1 MSNAPRKDSQ
11 LLLCWYDARRRDLPW
26 RRTADP
32 YRIWVSEVMLQQT
45 RVETVIPYYEAFL
58 ARFPSLE
65 SLAAADVGEVLAL
78 WSGLGYYR
86 RARQLHRAAQEAV
99 SSGGFPRASAQLRK
113 LPGIGPY
120 TAAAVASIAFGEVVP
135 VLDGNVERLL
145 CRRLALAEDAK
156 KSGVRRRLEASA
168 AKLLDPGRPGDSNQ
182 ALMELGA
189 TVCVPRRPRC
199 DACPLSRGCRGRK
212 DPERY
217 PAPRPRREVER
228 LDWTVALVE
237 RRGRTLFFRRPEGME
252 LMPGLWELPN
262 VEGTSDSVEEEA
274 LCATYGGGWR
284 LGGEVARV
292 RHGVTFRSITLR
304 VRRAV
309 FVAPSPAGE
318 REAAWLRPED
328 RPRYGISSMFEKVFR
343 AVTAPG
349 APANSPSRRRR

>member
-1 MSNAPRKDSQ
+1 MPDASKKGAR
-11 LLLCWYDARRRDLPW
+11 LLLRWYDERRRDLPW
-26 RRTADP
+26 RKTDDP
-32 YRIWVSEVMLQQT
+32 YGIWVSEVMLQQT
-45 RVETVIPYYEAFL
+45 RVETVVPYYEAFL
-58 ARFPSLE
+58 ARFPSIE
-65 SLAAADVGEVLAL
+65 SLAAADVGEVLAS

-86 RARQLHRAAQEAV
+86 RARQLHRAAQEAA
-99 SSGGFPRASAQLRK
+99 SSGGLPTSSAELRK

-156 KSGVRRRLEASA
+156 RSDVRRRLEDAA
-168 AKLLDPGRPGDSNQ
+168 AKLLDPERPGDSNQ

-199 DACPLSRGCRGRK
+199 GSCPLARGCRGRT

-217 PAPRPRREVER
+217 PAPRRRREVER

-237 RRGRTLFFRRPEGME
+237 RRGRALFFRRPEGIG

-262 VEGTSDSVEEEA
+262 AEGTDDLVEEA
-274 LCATYGGGWR
+274 LSDTYGGGWR
-284 LGGEVARV
+284 LGEQVARV
-292 RHGVTFRSITLR
+292 RHGVTFRSITLF

-309 FVAPSPAGE
+309 YVAGSPVEG
-318 REAAWLRPED
+318 RDAAWLRPED

-343 AVTAPG
+343 AVGVTHPG
-349 APANSPSRRRR
+349 L

>member
-1 MSNAPRKDSQ
+1 MPNPPRKDPR
-11 LLLCWYDARRRDLPW
+11 LLLRWYDERRRDLPW
-26 RRTADP
+26 RKTADP

-45 RVETVIPYYEAFL
+45 RVETVLPYYEVFL

-65 SLAAADVGEVLAL
+65 SLAAADVAEVLAL

-86 RARQLHRAAQEAV
+86 RARQLHQAAREAA
-99 SSGGFPRASAQLRK
+99 SSGGLPPSAAELRK

-135 VLDGNVERLL
+135 VLDGNVERLV
-145 CRRLALAEDAK
+145 CRRLAFAEDAK
-156 KSGVRRRLEASA
+156 KSGVRRRLESA
-168 AKLLDPGRPGDSNQ
+168 AAELLDADRPGDSNQ

-199 DACPLSRGCRGRK
+199 GSCPLARGCRGRG

-217 PAPRPRREVER
+217 PAPRRRREVER
-228 LDWTVALVE
+228 LEWTVALVE
-237 RRGRTLFFRRPEGME
+237 RRGRTLFFRRPEGSV

-262 VEGTSDSVEEEA
+262 VEAQEGPAAEA
-274 LCATYGGGWR
+274 LSAAYGGGFR
-284 LGGEVARV
+284 LGEEVARV

-304 VRRAV
+304 VHRAA
-309 FVAPSPAGE
+309 FAGPPAEG
-318 REAAWLRPED
+318 REAAWLGPGD

-343 AVTAPG
+343 ALTDPEP
-349 APANSPSRRRR
+349 PARSPSRRRR